1 VAASE
6 PRGGDVIA
14 FGGSLWDVI
23 TAEATYSSTMRFS
36 TLLAF
41 AAIGE
46 WIAERAGTIN
56 ISIEGMILTGAFT
69 AALGSDLSGNVWI
82 GLLFGICGGL
92 IVGFVQG
99 TMSHR
104 FGTNQFVVGLTL
116 NVLAIGLTAFIDAQV
131 EPVVTSAGVLRIPGL
146 ADIPLVGD
154 ALFNATW
161 IQYLLYPLV
170 PLAWWVMYRTRWG
183 LELRCAGENP
193 QAGDVSGI
201 DINKRRRQAVYVC
214 GLCAGLAGA
223 YLTLGQ
229 TGSFTANGV
238 SGRGFIALA
247 AVIFGGWSLKGTLG
261 GALVFGFF
269 SALGSVFQ
277 ALGFKANAQL
287 LVALP
292 FVMALA
298 TMLLFA
304 HRSRQPAALARPFV
318 RGLT

>member
-1 VAASE
+1 M
-6 PRGGDVIA
+6 A
-14 FGGSLWDVI
+14 FG
-23 TAEATYSSTMRFS
+23 TAIWEVLKSDSTYASTMRFS
-36 TLLAF
+36 TLIAF

-56 ISIEGMILTGAFT
+56 ISVEGMILTGAFT
-69 AALGSDLSGNVWI
+69 AALGSHLTGNVWV
-82 GLLFGICGGL
+82 GLLFGVAGGF
-92 IVGFVQG
+92 IVGYIQAN
-99 TMSHR
+99 MAHR
-104 FGTNQFVVGLTL
+104 YGTNQFVVGLTL
-116 NVLAIGLTAFIDAQV
+116 NVLAVGLTAFLDAQID
-131 EPVVTSAGVLRIPGL
+131 PVVKAAGILRIPLL
-146 ADIPLVGD
+146 ADIPLIGG
-154 ALFNATW
+154 ALFARTW

-170 PLAWWVMYRTRWG
+170 PLAWWAVYRTRWG
-183 LELRCAGENP
+183 LELRCVGENP

-201 DINKRRRQAVYVC
+201 HVLRRRRQGVYVC
-214 GLCAGLAGA
+214 GLCSGLAGA

-229 TGSFTANGV
+229 TGSFTADGV

-247 AVIFGGWSLKGTLG
+247 AVIFGGWSLKGALG

-269 SALGSVFQ
+269 QALGSVFQ

-298 TMLLFA
+298 TMLVFA
-304 HRSRQPAALARPFV
+304 ARSRKPSALAQPFV

>member
-1 VAASE
+1 M
-6 PRGGDVIA
+6 IA
-14 FGGSLWDVI
+14 FGGAIWDVLKSSS
-23 TAEATYSSTMRFS
+23 TYASTMRFS

-46 WIAERAGTIN
+46 WVAERAGTIN
-56 ISIEGMILTGAFT
+56 ISVEGMILTGAFT
-69 AALGSDLSGNVWI
+69 AALGSDLTGNIWI
-82 GLLFGICGGL
+82 GLLFGIIGGFL
-92 IVGFVQG
+92 VAFVQG

-104 FGTNQFVVGLTL
+104 YGTNQFVVGLTL
-116 NVLAIGLTAFIDAQV
+116 NVFAVGLTAFLDAQIQPKV
-131 EPVVTSAGVLRIPGL
+131 HAAGILRIPLL
-146 ADIPLVGD
+146 AGIPLIGP
-154 ALFNATW
+154 ALFARTW

-170 PLAWWVMYRTRWG
+170 PLAWWAVYRTRWG
-183 LELRCAGENP
+183 LELRCVGENP

-201 DINKRRRQAVYVC
+201 DVGKRRRQGVYVC
-214 GLCAGLAGA
+214 GLCGGLAGA

-229 TGSFTANGV
+229 TGSFTADGV

-247 AVIFGGWSLKGTLG
+247 AVIFGGWALKGALA

-269 SALGSVFQ
+269 QALGSVFQ

-292 FVMALA
+292 FVMALL
-298 TMLLFA
+298 TMLIFA
-304 HRSRQPAALARPFV
+304 HRSRQPAALAQPFV

>member
-1 VAASE
+1 
-6 PRGGDVIA
+6 VIAVLA
-14 FGGSLWDVI
+14 FGGSIWDVI
-23 TAEATYSSTMRFS
+23 TSDSTYSSTMRFS
-36 TLLAF
+36 TLIAF

-56 ISIEGMILTGAFT
+56 ISVEAMILTGAFT
-69 AALGSDLSGNVWI
+69 AALGSDLAGNVWV
-82 GLLFGICGGL
+82 GLLFGLAGGL
-92 IVGFVQG
+92 VVGFVQG
-99 TMSHR
+99 EMSHR

-116 NVLAIGLTAFIDAQV
+116 NVLAVGLTAFIDAQV
-131 EPVVTSAGVLRIPGL
+131 EPVVTPAGTLRIPGL

-154 ALFNATW
+154 ALFDATW

-201 DINKRRRQAVYVC
+201 DVNRRRRQAVYVC
-214 GLCAGLAGA
+214 GLCGGLAGA

-238 SGRGFIALA
+238 AGRGFIAIA
-247 AVIFGGWSLKGTLG
+247 AVIFGGWSLKGTLA
-261 GALVFGFF
+261 GAFVFGFF

-287 LVALP
+287 LIALP

-304 HRSRQPAALARPFV
+304 HRSRQPAALAQPFV

>member
-1 VAASE
+1 M
-6 PRGGDVIA
+6 IA
-14 FGGSLWDVI
+14 FGNAIWEVLKS
-23 TAEATYSSTMRFS
+23 ESTYASTMRFS
-36 TLLAF
+36 TLIAF

-56 ISIEGMILTGAFT
+56 ISVEGMILTGAFT
-69 AALGSDLSGNVWI
+69 AALGSHLTGNIWV
-82 GLLFGICGGL
+82 GLLFGVLGGF
-92 IVGFVQG
+92 IVGYIQAN
-99 TMSHR
+99 MAHR
-104 FGTNQFVVGLTL
+104 YGTNQFVVGLTL
-116 NVLAIGLTAFIDAQV
+116 NVLAVGLTAFLDAQID
-131 EPVVTSAGVLRIPGL
+131 PVVKAAGILRIPLL
-146 ADIPLVGD
+146 ADIPLIGK
-154 ALFNATW
+154 ALFARTW

-170 PLAWWVMYRTRWG
+170 PLAWWAVYRTRWG
-183 LELRCAGENP
+183 LELRCVGENP

-201 DINKRRRQAVYVC
+201 HVLRRRRQGVYVC
-214 GLCAGLAGA
+214 GLCSGLAGA

-229 TGSFTANGV
+229 TGSFTPDGV

-247 AVIFGGWSLKGTLG
+247 AVIFGGWSLKGSLG

-269 SALGSVFQ
+269 QALGSVFQ

-298 TMLLFA
+298 TMLVFA
-304 HRSRQPAALARPFV
+304 ARSRKPNALAQPFV